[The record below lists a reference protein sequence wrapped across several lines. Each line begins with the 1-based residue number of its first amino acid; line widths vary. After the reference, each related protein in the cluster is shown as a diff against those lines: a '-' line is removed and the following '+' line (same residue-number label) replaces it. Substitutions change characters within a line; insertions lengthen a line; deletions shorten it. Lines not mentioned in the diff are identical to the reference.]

1 MAAKKTERAARFSS
15 VRICHSQNEE
25 QWTLSGRQ
33 GVVFFVL
40 SQIQNLSNN
49 YHQFVS
55 ESTLVTKSGLT
66 PFWSAESLCSRKLR
80 LPHLEWPHKG
90 ACRSC
95 RTWTGEANFPLYQ
108 YVARAH
114 CRWAITDQS
123 VEVARN
129 SGSRDRRL
137 R

>member
-1 MAAKKTERAARFSS
+1 MMNSG
-15 VRICHSQNEE
+15 
-25 QWTLSGRQ
+25 LSGRQ
-33 GVVFFVL
+33 GVVFFAL

-90 ACRSC
+90 AGRIL
-95 RTWTGEANFPLYQ
+95 RTLPDETKFPLYP
-108 YVARAH
+108 YVALALSRV
-114 CRWAITDQS
+114 AIPD
-123 VEVARN
+123 
-129 SGSRDRRL
+129 
-137 R
+137 